1 MERSFRI
8 ADHIVRITTTANID
22 CLQLLPSFQSFVTTA
37 KAEKTSLFSIVIDDD
52 TKPIAKDQRQHIH
65 NYDTGNGI
73 ITVDEDANG
82 HYQFIINNINGMPC
96 ALLVATKDFSLCR
109 CALNG
114 DYNMRCYGLNSVMM
128 LAFAGAG
135 AARETLLFHASLVRQ
150 DGVGYAFTAKS
161 GTGKS
166 TQTANWLRYLP
177 GCDLMN
183 DDNPIVRIING
194 SVMIYG
200 SPWSGK
206 TPCYRNIC
214 APLGAM
220 TQIERAKTNSV
231 DKLKPLDAL
240 LKLLP
245 AISSMKWDKD
255 IYGKQCDTLTKM
267 IGLIDCYTLHCL
279 PDRESAIVCNRIIKK
294 QSCPEDRSPEI

>member
-1 MERSFRI
+1 
-8 ADHIVRITTTANID
+8 
-22 CLQLLPSFQSFVTTA
+22 
-37 KAEKTSLFSIVIDDD
+37 
-52 TKPIAKDQRQHIH
+52 
-65 NYDTGNGI
+65 
-73 ITVDEDANG
+73 
-82 HYQFIINNINGMPC
+82 
-96 ALLVATKDFSLCR
+96 
-109 CALNG
+109 
-114 DYNMRCYGLNSVMM
+114 MRCYGLNSVMM

-183 DDNPIVRIING
+183 DDNPIVRIVNG

-231 DKLKPLDAL
+231 DKLEPLDAL
-240 LKLLP
+240 LKLRRP
-245 AISSMKWDKD
+245 S
-255 IYGKQCDTLTKM
+255 
-267 IGLIDCYTLHCL
+267 H
-279 PDRESAIVCNRIIKK
+279 P
-294 QSCPEDRSPEI
+294 

>member
-37 KAEKTSLFSIVIDDD
+37 KAEKTSLFSFVIDDD

-96 ALLVATKDFSLCR
+96 ALLVATKDFSQCR

-183 DDNPIVRIING
+183 DDNPIVRIVNG

-206 TPCYRNIC
+206 TPATATSAHLW
-214 APLGAM
+214 AP
-220 TQIERAKTNSV
+220 
-231 DKLKPLDAL
+231 
-240 LKLLP
+240 
-245 AISSMKWDKD
+245 
-255 IYGKQCDTLTKM
+255 
-267 IGLIDCYTLHCL
+267 
-279 PDRESAIVCNRIIKK
+279 
-294 QSCPEDRSPEI
+294 